1 MKLRFNV
8 DLVVDDKFVEQWKN
22 NTISYYELLYE
33 GDQEKIKKTME
44 ENTFGKAMCEDIWDN
59 IMNQDGMLACN
70 VVEINNLINFSL

>member
-1 MKLRFNV
+1 
-8 DLVVDDKFVEQWKN
+8 
-22 NTISYYELLYE
+22 
-33 GDQEKIKKTME
+33 ME

>member
-44 ENTFGKAMCEDIWDN
+44 ENTFSKAMCEDIWDN

>member
-22 NTISYYELLYE
+22 NTISYYELLYK

-44 ENTFGKAMCEDIWDN
+44 ENTFSKAMCEDIWDN

>member
-44 ENTFGKAMCEDIWDN
+44 ENQK
-59 IMNQDGMLACN
+59 
-70 VVEINNLINFSL
+70 LINWIIKVLQYNLKKITFLL